1 MKNGKTL
8 KEQLE
13 AIKKPLGERR
23 NQNIAAGITRSTP
36 RKIRTEQAL
45 PASKA
50 KQQAQTAIVRNAG
63 DAQLSD
69 AAINTEH
76 SLCSDGAIAKLP
88 SNTSQTVKKSSVVFA
103 QVAPQVETQS
113 PEPCLKI
120 AADARFLLASNE
132 QLRNYKM
139 LGHGVGNSGVR
150 TQCHNKNQ
158 NTESEVVLGIDFGT
172 SSTKIVI
179 GDSGLEKAFAVPF
192 FEANGIDEY
201 LLPSRLYET
210 NGAFSLYRGTQVHR
224 DLKLALIR
232 KIGDASKQNLVIA
245 FLALAI
251 RHSRAW
257 LFSNHQSTYAT
268 TLLRWKLV
276 VGLPVAH
283 HLNDEIAECFKEI
296 ADLAWLTANIEGV
309 VSNATISQARAEAQ
323 LQHTNDTYSLSDN
336 FALVEVI
343 PEIAAQIYGVVSSGT
358 FDPSRVNIFM
368 MVDVGAGTVDSSLF
382 RVKNEHGRWSFE
394 FYTSVVEALGAMNL
408 HRHRIKWWEKALNT
422 VKTRQAST
430 LLQSLETSHY
440 PTDRMIG
447 LPESYKD
454 YFSDVAELCSLTTL
468 NPDAEIY
475 KRVKT
480 QVQSHT
486 FYRAWNGHKTGF
498 LNKNELEGTPIFFCG
513 GGMRL
518 SLYRQMIE
526 DLKKLEGYN
535 WLSASAR
542 PIQLPKILDA
552 PRLNRGEF
560 DRLSVAFGLSFL
572 EVGDVIKAMPAPQII
587 IEPQYA
593 HRNHFIDKDQV

>member
-1 MKNGKTL
+1 VRKGKTL

-23 NQNIAAGITRSTP
+23 NQNIAPKTTKSAPTKILTENVLPSTN
-36 RKIRTEQAL
+36 
-45 PASKA
+45 A
-50 KQQAQTAIVRNAG
+50 KQQAQAAIVRNLG
-63 DAQLSD
+63 DALQTHT
-69 AAINTEH
+69 AINTEQK
-76 SLCSDGAIAKLP
+76 LRADRAIAKLS
-88 SNTSQTVKKSSVVFA
+88 SNIPQSVKKPFVDPA
-103 QVAPQVETQS
+103 LIAPRMETQS

-132 QLRNYKM
+132 QLLNYKM
-139 LGHGVGNSGVR
+139 LGYGLGNSGVR

-158 NTESEVVLGIDFGT
+158 STESEVVLGIDFGT

-192 FEANGIDEY
+192 FEANGIAEY

-210 NGAFSLYRGTQVHR
+210 NGAFSLHQGTQVHR
-224 DLKLALIR
+224 DLKLALIDN
-232 KIGDASKQNLVIA
+232 IGDASKQNLVIA

-257 LFSNHQSTYAT
+257 LFSNHHSTYAA

-283 HLNDEIAECFKEI
+283 HLNDDIAECFREI
-296 ADLAWLTANIEGV
+296 ADLAWLTANIDSV
-309 VSNATISQARAEAQ
+309 VSTTTIAQARTEAQ
-323 LQHTNDTYSLSDN
+323 LLHKNDKYSFSDEY
-336 FALVEVI
+336 ALVEVI
-343 PEIAAQIYGVVSSGT
+343 PEIAAQIYGVVNSGS
-358 FDPSRVNIFM
+358 FDPSRINIFM

-382 RVKNEHGRWSFE
+382 RVKNEQGRWSFE
-394 FYTSVVEALGAMNL
+394 FYTSVVESLGAMNL
-408 HRHRIKWWEKALNT
+408 HRHRIKWWEQALDTVQTPQANT
-422 VKTRQAST
+422 LIKSLKTSQ
-430 LLQSLETSHY
+430 Y
-440 PTDRMIG
+440 PTDIMIG

-454 YFSDVAELCSLTTL
+454 YFNDIEERYSLTTL

-475 KRVKT
+475 KRIKT

-486 FYRAWNGHKTGF
+486 FYRAWNGHETGF
-498 LNKNELEGTPIFFCG
+498 LDKNVLDGTPIFFCG

-518 SLYRQMIE
+518 ALYRQMIE
-526 DLKKLEGYN
+526 DLKKLEGVS

-542 PIQLPKILDA
+542 LIQLPKILDA
-552 PRLNRGEF
+552 PRLDRGEF

-593 HRNHFIDKDQV
+593 HRNYFIDKDQV